1 MTTRPAGGGL
11 HPRKVWVGL
20 ALLALAFVI
29 FASLGTW
36 QLQRRVWKLD
46 LIARVDHRVHAAPA
60 EAPGPAAWRSVSRD
74 DDEYRHVRIG
84 GVFANDRETL
94 VQAVTDWG
102 AGYWVMTPLRTDDGF
117 TVLVNR
123 GFVPPERL
131 TPASRA
137 SGQATGHVTVTGLL
151 RISEPK
157 GGFLRTNDPAGGRWY
172 SRDVGAI
179 AGARGLTDA
188 APYFIDAD
196 ATRNPGGWPVGGLTV
211 IAFPNSHLIYA
222 IIWYCLAMMSFGG
235 ACLLIR
241 DARRTPSHR
250 PPPGGQPSLFAPVDD
265 PETEPRGMVR
275 AIGR

>member
-1 MTTRPAGGGL
+1 
-11 HPRKVWVGL
+11 
-20 ALLALAFVI
+20 
-29 FASLGTW
+29 
-36 QLQRRVWKLD
+36 
-46 LIARVDHRVHAAPA
+46 
-60 EAPGPAAWRSVSRD
+60 
-74 DDEYRHVRIG
+74 
-84 GVFANDRETL
+84 
-94 VQAVTDWG
+94 
-102 AGYWVMTPLRTDDGF
+102 MTPLRTDEGF
-117 TVLVNR
+117 TILVNR